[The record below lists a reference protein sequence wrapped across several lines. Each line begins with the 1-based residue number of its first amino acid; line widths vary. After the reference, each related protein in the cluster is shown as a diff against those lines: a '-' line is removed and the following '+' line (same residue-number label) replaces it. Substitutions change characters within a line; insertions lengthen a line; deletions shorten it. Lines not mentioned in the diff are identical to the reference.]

1 MTFFL
6 QIWLFRKFTR
16 KINIDDAELD
26 ITKFDFYKTE
36 KKSFSGGLNLLLI
49 SGQLQTLPD
58 FRSKQTIIFILS
70 QDSKIKI
77 LRQMKMCSQVARLIF
92 LLQVNRIQNFTSN
105 ETFLIKNL
113 LKSQVVP
120 RVVLGMENGMA

>member
-1 MTFFL
+1 MRCSTICLILFASLYESSVLAKPL
-6 QIWLFRKFTR
+6 QKSATPYY
-16 KINIDDAELD
+16 LD
-26 ITKFDFYKTE
+26 
-36 KKSFSGGLNLLLI
+36 
-49 SGQLQTLPD
+49 
-58 FRSKQTIIFILS
+58 FI
-70 QDSKIKI
+70 SKIKI

>member
-1 MTFFL
+1 M
-6 QIWLFRKFTR
+6 RGSS
-16 KINIDDAELD
+16 
-26 ITKFDFYKTE
+26 DFE
-36 KKSFSGGLNLLLI
+36 
-49 SGQLQTLPD
+49 LQTLPD